1 MPRPSAADVVEPQP
15 APPPPLDLADASLY
29 INRELGWLAF
39 NQRVLDQAN
48 DPAHPLLERVKFL
61 SIAASNLDEFYMVR
75 VATLLKKLRAGMDD
89 VSPDGLHT
97 EQQLVAIRQRAA
109 QMLDD
114 IATCWQEQ
122 LRPQLEA
129 DGIRLLEPQDYT
141 PEAQAFLSGYFK
153 SHIWPVLTPLAF
165 DPGIRSRTSRISVT
179 ASRSSFAIA
188 DGPSSRASRCPIACR
203 ASCRCPSGSAAR

>member
-1 MPRPSAADVVEPQP
+1 MAPRSQTAELQETAPAAP
-15 APPPPLDLADASLY
+15 APPDLSDASLY
-29 INRELGWLAF
+29 LNRELSWLAF

-61 SIAASNLDEFYMVR
+61 SITGSNLDEFFMVR
-75 VATLLKKLRAGMDD
+75 VATLLKKYRAGIDD
-89 VSPDGLHT
+89 LSPDGLHT

-129 DGIRLLEPQDYT
+129 DGIRLLEPQD
-141 PEAQAFLSGYFK
+141 
-153 SHIWPVLTPLAF
+153 
-165 DPGIRSRTSRISVT
+165 
-179 ASRSSFAIA
+179 
-188 DGPSSRASRCPIACR
+188 
-203 ASCRCPSGSAAR
+203 